1 MMTMKFLVKI
11 QLLFCLFVTLAVS
24 FSCEAFSPVS
34 PTATILG
41 KRATTMIN
49 MDMNGA
55 FYVPDLPLSSSL
67 SNGLLNQSPL
77 SSSPS
82 IFSTSSVELS
92 TATLDPT
99 TILSDIFGMIIGT
112 PIILFVPIIVALGVA
127 GILVFG
133 IVSYANPEVEDD
145 EI

>member
-49 MDMNGA
+49 MDMN
-55 FYVPDLPLSSSL
+55 VDLPLSSSL

-99 TILSDIFGMIIGT
+99 TILSDIFSTIIGT
-112 PIILFVPIIVALGVA
+112 PLILFVPIIVALGVA

>member
-11 QLLFCLFVTLAVS
+11 QLLFCLLVILAVS

-55 FYVPDLPLSSSL
+55 SYVPDLSLSSSL

-99 TILSDIFGMIIGT
+99 TILSDIFGTIIGT
-112 PIILFVPIIVALGVA
+112 PLILFVPIIVALGVA

>member
-55 FYVPDLPLSSSL
+55 SYVPDLPLSSSL

-99 TILSDIFGMIIGT
+99 TILSDIFSTIIGT
-112 PIILFVPIIVALGVA
+112 PLILFVPIIVALGVA